1 MSKDRLNN
9 SGAGKA
15 LSQESFS
22 TVQANPN
29 QQLRSRQGEESVYQ
43 SEKYKQTYHNQSQS
57 YNVQRSQ
64 YTEQAFNDPVLP
76 ADNYDYQ
83 NTSISNAQN
92 MSEAYKRYVSRDGG
106 DSIFSSFDFDVER
119 ATVNFI
125 R

>member
-83 NTSISNAQN
+83 I
-92 MSEAYKRYVSRDGG
+92 G
-106 DSIFSSFDFDVER
+106 R
-119 ATVNFI
+119 AHV
-125 R
+125 